1 MEYAGGIQMKKKMKF
16 DHPRLLSTERK
27 DIPVL
32 PEAGDEIYCNG
43 VFYFNIT
50 ALLEWIKQNPR
61 PVVEMPIDVWG
72 SFERKEDCYV
82 EAADLT
88 RPIVIAEIAPDYR
101 DFVPDIPEHHWTSR
115 GYVCI
120 DGQHR
125 IEKARRL
132 GIKTLPAVVIR
143 MEQHT
148 PFLYEGYDQY
158 ADYWNGKLKD
168 RTEDALRWQ
177 RGTTK

>member
-1 MEYAGGIQMKKKMKF
+1 MKKKIKF
-16 DHPRLLSTERK
+16 EHPRLLSTERK
-27 DIPVL
+27 SLPAIP
-32 PEAGDEIYCNG
+32 EEGNEIFCNG

-50 ALLEWIKQNPR
+50 ALLDWLGHNPQ
-61 PVVEMPIDVWG
+61 PIVNMPIDMWAA
-72 SFERKEDCYV
+72 SFPKEDCYI

-88 RPIVIAEIAPDYR
+88 RPIVIAEIAPDYL
-101 DFVPDIPEHHWTSR
+101 DFVSDFPKEHWPSR

-143 MEQHT
+143 MEQHI
-148 PFLYEGYDQY
+148 PFLYEGYDRY
-158 ADYWNGKLKD
+158 VEYWNGKLKD
-168 RTEDALRWQ
+168 RSEDALRWQ
-177 RGTTK
+177 RGTTQ

>member
-1 MEYAGGIQMKKKMKF
+1 MKKKIKF
-16 DHPRLLSTERK
+16 AHPRLLSTERE

-32 PEAGDEIYCNG
+32 PDAGDEIYCNG
-43 VFYFNIT
+43 VFCFNIT

-61 PVVEMPIDVWG
+61 PAVEMPIDVWG
-72 SFERKEDCYV
+72 SFEGKEDCYV

-88 RPIVIAEIAPDYR
+88 RPIVIAEIAPDYL

-143 MEQHT
+143 MEQHI
-148 PFLYEGYDQY
+148 PFLYEGYGRY
-158 ADYWNGKLKD
+158 VEYWNRKL
-168 RTEDALRWQ
+168 
-177 RGTTK
+177 